1 MGIYQ
6 ILVSAYNQIISVF
19 PPVLQWLLTVAL
31 LVGVVVL
38 FVHLIRSS
46 WLFVL
51 LLVLLL
57 PVLFPLVWSVF
68 LGIWHFLLYL
78 LVQVGVRAPAQ

>member
-6 ILVSAYNQIISVF
+6 VLVTAYNQLISAF
-19 PPVLQWLLTVAL
+19 PSVLQWRLTVARV
-31 LVGVVVL
+31 VGVAVF
-38 FVHLIRSS
+38 FVCLIRSS
-46 WLFVL
+46 LVWVI

-57 PVLFPLVWSVF
+57 PVLLPIVWGVF

-78 LVQVGVRAPAQ
+78 LVQVGLKAPA

>member
-6 ILVSAYNQIISVF
+6 VLVTAYNQLISAF
-19 PPVLQWLLTVAL
+19 PSVLQWLLTVAL
-31 LVGVVVL
+31 LVGVAVL

-46 WLFVL
+46 LVWVI

-57 PVLFPLVWSVF
+57 PVLLPIVWGVF

-78 LVQVGVRAPAQ
+78 LVQVGLKAPA